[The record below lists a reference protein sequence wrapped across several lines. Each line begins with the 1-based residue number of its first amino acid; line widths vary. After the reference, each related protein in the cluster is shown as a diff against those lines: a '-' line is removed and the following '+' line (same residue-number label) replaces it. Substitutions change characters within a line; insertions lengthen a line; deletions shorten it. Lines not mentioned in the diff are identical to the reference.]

1 MNRLGTELLGFITD
15 FFRVIFTPRAF
26 LDSLATRSRSRWRG
40 WGVGVV
46 YLAAPL
52 IVIFPFL
59 GNESLASIATLAL
72 VMVSYPALSALI
84 LVTVGG
90 KLAPDPKQGREMALY
105 SLAPLGLI
113 TGFVAQM
120 LVSLTSNR
128 YLWFWG
134 FSEQVGTQDIL
145 ALFPYWAS
153 ENPVIYMVGT
163 VLYSLL
169 TTLLG
174 LNDSP
179 YPNQPGFLWGF
190 IGSGNVL
197 FSLAVLPL
205 VFWQRYFLKEAAR
218 VLGGD
223 NRVVTRFWLIS
234 GVVGLVAGLV
244 MVFFAGVFLAP

>member
-1 MNRLGTELLGFITD
+1 
-15 FFRVIFTPRAF
+15 
-26 LDSLATRSRSRWRG
+26 
-40 WGVGVV
+40 VGVV

-84 LVTVGG
+84 LFAVGG
-90 KLAPDPKQGREMALY
+90 KLAPDPRQGREVALY

-120 LVSLTSNR
+120 LVSLTSNS

-134 FSEQVGTQDIL
+134 FNEQIGTQDIL

-179 YPNQPGFLWGF
+179 YPNQPDFLWRFMGL
-190 IGSGNVL
+190 GNVL

-223 NRVVTRFWLIS
+223 SRVVIWFWLVS
-234 GVVGLVAGLV
+234 GVIGLVAGLV